1 MYRDNNFHSRRQLRI
16 KVSLRILSLYAFKQ
30 KLDFKKPKLCFKAGF
45 PVFAVFKDE
54 LEARKLLK
62 AFFLLPK

>member
-1 MYRDNNFHSRRQLRI
+1 M
-16 KVSLRILSLYAFKQ
+16 
-30 KLDFKKPKLCFKAGF
+30 FKAGF

-62 AFFLLPK
+62 AFFLQPKL